1 MTMIEILLLIAGAVI
16 FALGF
21 FIPENNSGKKSTDQ
35 DQKAYSDKI
44 KEITE
49 TELKDAERKV
59 RDIVNEE
66 VSAAH
71 DSSVRSMEKLTNEKI
86 MAINE
91 YGKTVTDEIER
102 NHKEVVFMYDMLN
115 DKTTDIKNTIRKYEA
130 IEKKAAGSA
139 KPAASNTTA
148 SDKKQVKKNE
158 GDAAIHIPKMF
169 ASADMPAATEVTGG
183 SPAKAVSGNPAI
195 NAMTDA
201 DAATKNNEILR
212 LHNENMADIDIAKK
226 LGIGV
231 GEVKLAI
238 SLGGPGG
245 ADES

>member
-44 KEITE
+44 KEITDA
-49 TELKDAERKV
+49 ELKDAERKV

-130 IEKKAAGSA
+130 IEKKTAGSA
-139 KPAASNTTA
+139 KPAAANA
-148 SDKKQVKKNE
+148 SAADKKQAKKNE

-169 ASADMPAATEVTGG
+169 ASADMPASPKASDSTPAG
-183 SPAKAVSGNPAI
+183 SGSTDVASGSLSE
-195 NAMTDA
+195 A
-201 DAATKNNEILR
+201 DAASRNNEILR

>member
-1 MTMIEILLLIAGAVI
+1 MTMTEILLLIAGAVI

-21 FIPENNSGKKSTDQ
+21 FIPEGKSEKKSTDQ
-35 DQKAYSDKI
+35 DQKAYSDKL

-49 TELKDAERKV
+49 TELKDAERRV

-71 DSSVRSMEKLTNEKI
+71 DSSSRSMEKLTNEKI

-130 IEKKAAGSA
+130 IEKKAVSA
-139 KPAASNTTA
+139 KPASANTA
-148 SDKKQVKKNE
+148 AGEKKQVKKNE
-158 GDAAIHIPKMF
+158 GDAVIHIPKMF
-169 ASADMPAATEVTGG
+169 ASADMPIAPEASGG
-183 SPAKAVSGNPAI
+183 SPVQTGSADPSA
-195 NAMTDA
+195 NAMTGA
-201 DAATKNNEILR
+201 DAATRNNEIIR
-212 LHNENMADIDIAKK
+212 LHNEKMADVDIAKK

-238 SLGGPGG
+238 SLGDPGG
-245 ADES
+245 DDES

>member
-1 MTMIEILLLIAGAVI
+1 MTITEILLLIAGAVI

-21 FIPENNSGKKSTDQ
+21 FIPESSSGKKSTEQ
-35 DQKAYSDKI
+35 DKKTYSDSI
-44 KEITE
+44 KQITE
-49 TELKDAERKV
+49 TELKDAERRV

-130 IEKKAAGSA
+130 IEKKAAGTA
-139 KPAASNTTA
+139 KPSSAGSAS
-148 SDKKQVKKNE
+148 SDKKQVKKSE

-169 ASADMPAATEVTGG
+169 ASADMPVAEKGEGSSAAQTGSGTYASDALTE
-183 SPAKAVSGNPAI
+183 
-195 NAMTDA
+195 A
-201 DAATKNNEILR
+201 DAATRNNEIIR

-238 SLGGPGG
+238 SLGTSGGP
-245 ADES
+245 DES

>member
-1 MTMIEILLLIAGAVI
+1 MTIIEILLLIAGAVI

-21 FIPENNSGKKSTDQ
+21 LIPDKNAANKNTAEAEKTFTEKLKAISG
-35 DQKAYSDKI
+35 A
-44 KEITE
+44 
-49 TELKDAERKV
+49 ELKDAERKV

-66 VSAAH
+66 VSVAH

-130 IEKKAAGSA
+130 LEKKTVSPAGNGSNAGAVPDKKAA
-139 KPAASNTTA
+139 
-148 SDKKQVKKNE
+148 KKQEQNE
-158 GDAAIHIPKMF
+158 SIHIPKMF
-169 ASADMPAATEVTGG
+169 ASADIKGSQKTEKKTGNTPSGATAATG
-183 SPAKAVSGNPAI
+183 
-195 NAMTDA
+195 
-201 DAATKNNEILR
+201 NEIIR
-212 LHNENMADIDIAKK
+212 LHNEKMSDVDIAKK

-231 GEVKLAI
+231 GEVRLAI
-238 SLGGPGG
+238 SLNDAGGTDG
-245 ADES
+245 S